1 MLTRLISATII
12 LVVLSNLF
20 VINNSKFNI
29 YFIDVGQG
37 DSTLII
43 TSTNKTI
50 LIDGGGS
57 EGSSYDVGESV
68 LLPYLL
74 DRGVKQID
82 YMIFSHFDSD
92 HCKGLFTVME
102 NLKVRNAVISEQG
115 ESSDNYN
122 YFLMLVSKKK
132 INVIQVQAR

>member
-1 MLTRLISATII
+1 M
-12 LVVLSNLF
+12 
-20 VINNSKFNI
+20 
-29 YFIDVGQG
+29 
-37 DSTLII
+37 
-43 TSTNKTI
+43 
-50 LIDGGGS
+50 
-57 EGSSYDVGESV
+57 
-68 LLPYLL
+68 L

>member
-1 MLTRLISATII
+1 MEETY
-12 LVVLSNLF
+12 V
-20 VINNSKFNI
+20 
-29 YFIDVGQG
+29 
-37 DSTLII
+37 